1 MNSRFKIQLNYV
13 LLKHSQL
20 GFTLIELLVAMSL
33 TLLISAGAAALFANT
48 ILSTRTLNS
57 AAAINEESVRINTTL
72 ARHIR
77 MAGYVDWLSNS
88 TAINAIT
95 LNESTNSNS
104 YNLKLASQ
112 VSMLQYAFAADQTP
126 ASLALIPPSLSGC
139 EDSYLENS
147 VLLKTGCDNTTPLDT
162 ISALT
167 VAYQVNSQ
175 PLTGFSAILPGLFSS
190 NTGMSGDC
198 LGQKTPVPYAVNRF
212 FLKASAGSSQKTGE
226 PIVYDLMC
234 LGNGNTVA
242 QPLASNIQQWVVRYG
257 VPASVAVNNTA
268 TTNDAQ
274 ITRYLTAQ
282 EVTTAGAWNQVM
294 AVRSCFLLVG
304 ERNSATVT
312 KGQTNTTQSNRL
324 DCLGNQMVTGL
335 DLRLRQAFTQ
345 TIALRNQIHT
355 PNLVN

>member
-13 LLKHSQL
+13 LLKHTQS

-33 TLLISAGAAALFANT
+33 TLLISAGAATLFANT

-57 AAAINEESVRINTTL
+57 ATAINEESVRINALL

-88 TAINAIT
+88 SAIDAIT
-95 LNESTNSNS
+95 INESANSNS

-112 VSMLQYAFAADQTP
+112 ASMFQYAFAADQTP
-126 ASLALIPPSLSGC
+126 ASLALVPPSLSGC
-139 EDSYLENS
+139 ENSYLINGNF
-147 VLLKTGCDNTTPLDT
+147 LKTDCSAAALNTV
-162 ISALT
+162 SALT
-167 VAYQVNSQ
+167 VAYQVNAN
-175 PLTGFSAILPGLFSS
+175 PVTGFSAALPGLFSS

-198 LGQKTPVPYAVNRF
+198 GGQKTPVPYAVNRF
-212 FLKASAGSSQKTGE
+212 FLKASTNSGQKTGE
-226 PIVYDLMC
+226 PIIYDLMC
-234 LGNGNTVA
+234 LGNGNTIA

-274 ITRYLTAQ
+274 ITRYLTAT

-294 AVRSCFLLVG
+294 AIRSCFLLVG
-304 ERNSATVT
+304 ERNSATIA

-324 DCLGNQMVTGL
+324 DCLGNKMLISL